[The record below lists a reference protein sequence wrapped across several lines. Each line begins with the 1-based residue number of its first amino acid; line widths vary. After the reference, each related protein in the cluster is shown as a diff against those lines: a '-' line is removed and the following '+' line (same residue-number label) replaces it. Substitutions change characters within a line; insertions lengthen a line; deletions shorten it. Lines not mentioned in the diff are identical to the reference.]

1 MHRRLLRDAGAS
13 AQLLPSASLAPQMP
27 LPLYFCPLPWT
38 CGASQGGEAAC
49 YAAMGADARLQI
61 QLRRRPRNP
70 RSAPVHRRRACV
82 RVSISLPCT
91 YHRGLELMSGEEEE
105 EEKEEVQLDLPRIPE
120 PRCSWSRASALQ
132 RREQFLRRCSPRSST
147 QRELELAAA
156 IVLQRRCVCLSK
168 RVWPSRDVVQRPGRI
183 RTQE

>member
-1 MHRRLLRDAGAS
+1 
-13 AQLLPSASLAPQMP
+13 
-27 LPLYFCPLPWT
+27 
-38 CGASQGGEAAC
+38 
-49 YAAMGADARLQI
+49 MGADARLQI

-70 RSAPVHRRRACV
+70 RSAPVHRHRACV
-82 RVSISLPCT
+82 RVFISLPCT

-105 EEKEEVQLDLPRIPE
+105 EEKEKEKEKEEEQLDLPRIPE

-132 RREQFLRRCSPRSST
+132 RREQFLRRCSQRSST

-168 RVWPSRDVVQRPGRI
+168 RVWPSRGVVQRPARI